1 MRPRRFI
8 PANTIERDV
17 LASMQAEARR
27 TNRPL
32 ADVVAEAI
40 NEYVAKTDHL
50 RVA

>member
-1 MRPRRFI
+1 MRRFI
-8 PANTIERDV
+8 PAKAVERDV

-32 ADVVAEAI
+32 ADLVAEAI
-40 NEYVAKTDHL
+40 NDYVAKTDHL